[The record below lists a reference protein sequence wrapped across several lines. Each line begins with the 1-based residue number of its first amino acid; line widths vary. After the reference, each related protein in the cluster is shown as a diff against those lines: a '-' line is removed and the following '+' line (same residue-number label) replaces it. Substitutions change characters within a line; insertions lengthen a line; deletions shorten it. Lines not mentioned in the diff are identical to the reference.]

1 MVKTFWAVRWDR
13 KAARGYGATPGIITV
28 EASPENIYKVNCKC
42 KAHKGWHWI
51 SSLAIFES
59 KKEAVAY
66 RNGNKDFVVQSLTV
80 GWTEKV

>member
-13 KAARGYGATPGIITV
+13 KAAREYGATPGIITV
-28 EASPENIYKVNCKC
+28 VESVEDRQKVNCKC
-42 KAHKGWHWI
+42 KLHKGWHWA

-66 RNGNKDFVVQSLTV
+66 RNSNEDFVVQRLTV
-80 GWTEKV
+80 GWTEEV